1 MDWKRGY
8 SAKYY
13 MTFVDPDSWKDGEIV
28 QIIDGT
34 IQRTLENL
42 RESASV
48 TCGNYE
54 ETRERIIRVWLD
66 TIQEG
71 SISHTP
77 LFTGYATTPS
87 RSINGRKETKT
98 LDCYSVLK
106 PADDIYLDRGW
117 YAAAKVDGPNVI
129 KSLLSVIGTPI
140 EIDQTEDKKRV
151 LKQAIIAEEGETR
164 LTMTEKIL
172 DVIGWRLKINGLGE
186 ISVAPF
192 SKIPIAKFDSI
203 ENDVIEPSLTVTY
216 DWYSCPNVFR
226 AVYGTDVAIYKDE
239 DTKSLFSIPG
249 RGREVWAEETSCA
262 LNDGETL
269 KAYAKRRLEE
279 LQKVSTIISYDR
291 RYDPD
296 IYPTDVITLGY
307 PEQEISGNFMVSS
320 QTINLG
326 FNGRT
331 SEEVIKI

>member
-1 MDWKRGY
+1 MISGKEKEK
-8 SAKYY
+8 SP
-13 MTFVDPDSWKDGEIV
+13 VEIKCTSGDAV
-28 QIIDGT
+28 KP
-34 IQRTLENL
+34 
-42 RESASV
+42 
-48 TCGNYE
+48 
-54 ETRERIIRVWLD
+54 
-66 TIQEG
+66 G
-71 SISHTP
+71 SGIAAVR
-77 LFTGYATTPS
+77 FKCDFAD
-87 RSINGRKETKT
+87 IKT
-98 LDCYSVLK
+98 
-106 PADDIYLDRGW
+106 
-117 YAAAKVDGPNVI
+117 
-129 KSLLSVIGTPI
+129 
-140 EIDQTEDKKRV
+140 
-151 LKQAIIAEEGETR
+151 
-164 LTMTEKIL
+164 
-172 DVIGWRLKINGLGE
+172 
-186 ISVAPF
+186 
-192 SKIPIAKFDSI
+192 KFDSI